1 MVTPPVQKDQEG
13 PCQFI
18 RRLSTGGRM
27 HHALINNKQGCQ
39 GPRLPLLRTLR
50 QTVPFLHLVTHTS
63 NTRGDTRGT
72 SQRPLHKERG
82 THESMI
88 LMNSTSSS
96 LVKRVPVKALS

>member
-27 HHALINNKQGCQ
+27 LINNKQGCR
-39 GPRLPLLRTLR
+39 GPRLPLLRPLR
-50 QTVPFLHLVTHTS
+50 QTVPFLHLVAHTS
-63 NTRGDTRGT
+63 NTRRDTRGT

-82 THESMI
+82 THGSMI